1 MEEKTILEEKDEKE
15 EKDELF
21 EHFRFVA
28 DKGMDILRLDKYL
41 LHCLANT
48 SRNKIQQAA
57 KANCILVN
65 GKPEKQNYRVKPLD
79 QISILL
85 PNPPHE
91 FEMLPENI
99 PLDIVYEDNDIII
112 INKPAGMVV
121 HPAYGNFTGT
131 LVNALLFH
139 FEGKTGTN
147 GEPFSPMLVHRI
159 DKNTS
164 GIMIVAKNE
173 IAQMKLSNDLFYHN
187 IDRKYNALVWGDFK
201 EDEGT
206 IEANVGRNPKDR
218 LVMTTFPDG
227 EQGKHAVTHYRVLER
242 FGYVT
247 LIECQLETGR
257 THQIRVHMKSIGH
270 PLFNDE
276 SYGGDQILK
285 GTTFTKYKQ
294 FVNNCFKAMPR
305 QALHAKSL
313 GVTHPVTGKY
323 IFFDSEL
330 PQDFQDVL
338 EKWRNYAK
346 HKEYEEETE
355 TVYDITNREKAMIDG
370 KK

>member
-1 MEEKTILEEKDEKE
+1 MADDQILEEKEDKE
-15 EKDELF
+15 ELY
-21 EHFRFVA
+21 EHFRFVV
-28 DKGMDILRLDKYL
+28 DKGTELLRLDKYL

-65 GKPEKQNYRVKPLD
+65 GKAEKQNYRVKPLD

-85 PNPPHE
+85 PHPPHE

-99 PLDIVYEDNDIII
+99 PLDIQYEDDDIII

-131 LVNALLFH
+131 LVNALLYH
-139 FEGKTGTN
+139 FDGKKGKN
-147 GEPFSPMLVHRI
+147 GEPYSPMLVHRI

-173 IAQMKLSNDLFYHN
+173 VAQIKLANDFFYHTIN
-187 IDRKYNALVWGDFK
+187 RKYNALVWGDFK

-218 LVMTTFPDG
+218 LVMTTFPPDS
-227 EQGKHAVTHYRVLER
+227 ENGKHAITHYRVLER

-294 FVNNCFKAMPR
+294 FVNNCFKLMPR

-313 GVTHPVTGKY
+313 GITHPVTGKEV
-323 IFFDSEL
+323 FFDSEL
-330 PQDFQDVL
+330 PDDFQAVL

-346 HKEYEEETE
+346 HKEFEEEVIPE
-355 TVYDITNREKAMIDG
+355 YDLTNREKRMLNG
-370 KK
+370 E